1 MRSATPTARCSTEPA
16 ASRNFVKIVRTFVKG
31 PMGELIQPGTT
42 APWGALLPMLVA
54 AAGLGLYAVMGPGSE
69 NDDDDSTPGGGLMQ
83 PVA

>member
-1 MRSATPTARCSTEPA
+1 
-16 ASRNFVKIVRTFVKG
+16 
-31 PMGELIQPGTT
+31 MGELIQPGTT